1 MSWPQACITPVSWPL
16 YTVRT
21 VDLNGT
27 STSSV
32 TGSASMSA
40 RSATVGP
47 GLPPLRIPTTP
58 GMPPTFS
65 CTSMP
70 SALRCAATNAAVR
83 FSA

>member
-1 MSWPQACITPVSWPL
+1 MTPVSCPL

-47 GLPPLRIPTTP
+47 GLAPFRMPTTP

-65 CTSMP
+65 CTSSP
-70 SALRCAATNAAVR
+70 NDLRCAATNAAVR